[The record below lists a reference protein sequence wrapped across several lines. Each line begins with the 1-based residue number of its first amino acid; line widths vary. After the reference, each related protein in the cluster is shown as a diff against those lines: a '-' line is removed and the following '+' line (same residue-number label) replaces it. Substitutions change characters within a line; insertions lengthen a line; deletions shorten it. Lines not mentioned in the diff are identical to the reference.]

1 MEYILIRWFEKH
13 ETAHVYISNW
23 HLHVISLGIAYVT
36 LKLHNK
42 HRTRIDVTS
51 CVNDA
56 QRIMSLML
64 KIVAIVKLAI
74 MTISFIKCGW
84 KCSKKLHSV
93 GDLRKRHDR
102 QHAQNMTDTSNF
114 VNTFSVIALWMIG
127 TWERFNFL
135 SLHLKIIFRQCLLL
149 PFATSLVS
157 LFGCLG
163 MVLIRKMLRL
173 KCF

>member
-127 TWERFNFL
+127 TWERFNFFLSSSQDYFSSVFCCCL
-135 SLHLKIIFRQCLLL
+135 SLLHLSLCLDAWGWSW
-149 PFATSLVS
+149 FER
-157 LFGCLG
+157 C
-163 MVLIRKMLRL
+163 
-173 KCF
+173 

>member
-127 TWERFNFL
+127 TWERFNFFLSSSQDYFSSVFCCCL
-135 SLHLKIIFRQCLLL
+135 SLLHLSLCLDAWGWSW
-149 PFATSLVS
+149 FKR
-157 LFGCLG
+157 C
-163 MVLIRKMLRL
+163 
-173 KCF
+173 